1 MTFTKIKTLKPMSR
15 TSFTIRAAEPADA
28 IRLTALGIH
37 VWLHTYA
44 KNGISDPIARY
55 ILEEFTVTKMSALI
69 VDNKQRVL
77 VAENN
82 DNLLGY
88 ATLNMDHL
96 MDQPMADLSDKPA
109 DQRRA
114 KLETLYV
121 QEYFT
126 AKGIG
131 RALLQS
137 ALQEIEGK
145 FDTLWLM
152 ANAQNRRAIDF
163 YLAMGFI
170 EEGITYF
177 DLEGS
182 QHKNLV
188 LVYTL

>member
-1 MTFTKIKTLKPMSR
+1 MSR

-28 IRLTALGIH
+28 VRLTALGIH

-55 ILEEFTVTKMSALI
+55 ILEEFTVTKMRALI
-69 VDNKQRVL
+69 ADSKQRVL

-82 DNLLGY
+82 ENLLGY
-88 ATLNMDHL
+88 ATLNMGHL
-96 MDQPMADLSDKPA
+96 LYDLKDQSMADLTDKA
-109 DQRRA
+109 ANQRRA

-121 QEYFT
+121 QEHFT
-126 AKGIG
+126 GQGIG
-131 RALLQS
+131 QALLQR
-137 ALQEIEGK
+137 ALQEITDK

-152 ANAQNRRAIDF
+152 ANAQNQRAIDF

-188 LVYTL
+188 LAYTLNI

>member
-1 MTFTKIKTLKPMSR
+1 MSPEF
-15 TSFTIRAAEPADA
+15 SIRPATPEDA
-28 IRLTALGIH
+28 IRLIALGTH

-44 KNGISDPIARY
+44 KNGISDQIARY
-55 ILEEFTVTKMSALI
+55 ILEEFTVTKMRALI
-69 VDNKQRVL
+69 ADSKQRVL

-88 ATLNMDHL
+88 ATLNMDDL
-96 MDQPMADLSDKPA
+96 MDQPIAELTDKA
-109 DQRRA
+109 VNQRRA

-121 QEYFT
+121 QEHFT
-126 AKGIG
+126 GQGIG
-131 RALLQS
+131 QALLQR
-137 ALQEIEGK
+137 ALQEITDK

-152 ANAQNRRAIDF
+152 ANAQNQRAIDF